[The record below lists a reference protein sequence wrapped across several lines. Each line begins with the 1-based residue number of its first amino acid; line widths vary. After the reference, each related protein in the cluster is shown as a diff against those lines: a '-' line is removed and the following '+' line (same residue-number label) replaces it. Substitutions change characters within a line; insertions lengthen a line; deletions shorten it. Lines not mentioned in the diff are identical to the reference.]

1 MSQLLELWKKL
12 KHKLADR
19 QFLLSLLPALLIALY
34 LAGLLIH
41 AAYNGVRIMFSANTS
56 AEPIWNWNPF
66 VAISSVFSP
75 FGIFLIAFVYGMVFL
90 FSGRARELLAGEK
103 TDKDQRGFE
112 ILHDGLHGT
121 SGWMTKEEQIHTLQ
135 VGKAESLSGTLIGK
149 MDAEGSGRI
158 AAVSDQLY
166 MSGHVIVYAPTVDF
180 TEEEQ
185 WAVSAPGDLA
195 ESLDPPPADFMLLN
209 EELAADRQ
217 DCLFSEQTATAD
229 AGVEQV
235 SEFGHLRNAP
245 IDAKK
250 TDPYSRGPNA
260 REEFFA
266 LNVKKLDRRLSAKQ
280 QEEWENIY
288 ASFRAH
294 SALHGIISGKETI
307 SLKVFNAETGANEI
321 KEILCLT
328 VVQYRVKVLIPETE
342 LWADGQAHPRHIV
355 SHMVGA
361 QIDYVITN
369 VDRAGNCAVASRR
382 RALELRRNRF
392 KYARR
397 GNQPGDHVM
406 VNVLIVGPKLMRV
419 ECWGHDI
426 LLTPRSLTYASVA
439 DLREEYHSGQ
449 QLEAVVKEYNPESD
463 DLRISVKEVNPNPFD
478 DADIR
483 HPVGSEC
490 RAIIGGRYRG
500 GVFCRLPDDVTCMC
514 VYSNI
519 FTEYDCSPGD
529 AVLVRITHYD
539 YASKHVYGRIVLRL

>member
-1 MSQLLELWKKL
+1 MPRKKSTQEPKHDELLELQSTSEKGENKNTEPFPDL
-12 KHKLADR
+12 EVETTSDAKQISGGVPNSEALENAFAEQFSIQEDNETDAAVLADALEVVP
-19 QFLLSLLPALLIALY
+19 QEQSESFDVSKEDDLKKIPYGDTEISDSLLTSDTKESSDGLTDELWAASVPSGSMGGEPTPLPTDSILLSEWPAA
-34 LAGLLIH
+34 
-41 AAYNGVRIMFSANTS
+41 
-56 AEPIWNWNPF
+56 
-66 VAISSVFSP
+66 
-75 FGIFLIAFVYGMVFL
+75 
-90 FSGRARELLAGEK
+90 
-103 TDKDQRGFE
+103 DQPDR
-112 ILHDGLHGT
+112 LSL
-121 SGWMTKEEQIHTLQ
+121 EQI
-135 VGKAESLSGTLIGK
+135 GA
-149 MDAEGSGRI
+149 MD
-158 AAVSDQLY
+158 
-166 MSGHVIVYAPTVDF
+166 
-180 TEEEQ
+180 TE
-185 WAVSAPGDLA
+185 A
-195 ESLDPPPADFMLLN
+195 
-209 EELAADRQ
+209 
-217 DCLFSEQTATAD
+217 
-229 AGVEQV
+229 EQV
-235 SEFGHLRNAP
+235 SEFRHLKDTPDDAEK
-245 IDAKK
+245 IDSASRSKSVREDFSAMNIKK
-250 TDPYSRGPNA
+250 S
-260 REEFFA
+260 
-266 LNVKKLDRRLSAKQ
+266 DRDLSPKQ
-280 QEEWENIY
+280 REEWENIY
-288 ASFRAH
+288 ASFRSH
-294 SALHGIISGKETI
+294 SALHGLISGKETI
-307 SLKVFNAETGANEI
+307 ALKVFNEETGANEI

-514 VYSNI
+514 LYSNI

>member
-1 MSQLLELWKKL
+1 MPRKKSTPEPKHDELPELQSVLGAEKDKNTE
-12 KHKLADR
+12 KISNAEVEMATEAEQTSSGAPINEAFENAFAEQFSIPENAEADATALADASETAPQER
-19 QFLLSLLPALLIALY
+19 SE
-34 LAGLLIH
+34 
-41 AAYNGVRIMFSANTS
+41 S
-56 AEPIWNWNPF
+56 
-66 VAISSVFSP
+66 
-75 FGIFLIAFVYGMVFL
+75 FG
-90 FSGRARELLAGEK
+90 
-103 TDKDQRGFE
+103 
-112 ILHDGLHGT
+112 
-121 SGWMTKEEQIHTLQ
+121 
-135 VGKAESLSGTLIGK
+135 
-149 MDAEGSGRI
+149 
-158 AAVSDQLY
+158 VSDQDSLEESTY
-166 MSGHVIVYAPTVDF
+166 EDTEIPDGLFAGDAEAPSGNF
-180 TEEEQ
+180 TEEELGT
-185 WAVSAPGDLA
+185 ASVSGDLE
-195 ESLDPPPADFMLLN
+195 ESLDHLPIDFMLLD
-209 EELAADRQ
+209 EALAADRQ
-217 DCLFSEQTATAD
+217 DCLSSEQAGAAD

-235 SEFGHLRNAP
+235 SEFGHLKNTP
-245 IDAKK
+245 VDAEK
-250 TDPYSRGPNA
+250 TDPDSRRPNA

-307 SLKVFNAETGANEI
+307 ALKVFNEETGANEI

-342 LWADGQAHPRHIV
+342 LWTDGQAHPRHIV

-463 DLRISVKEVNPNPFD
+463 YLRISVKEVNPNPFD

-514 VYSNI
+514 LYSNI

-529 AVLVRITHYD
+529 AVLIRITHYD
-539 YASKHVYGRIVLRL
+539 YVNKHVYGRIVLRL